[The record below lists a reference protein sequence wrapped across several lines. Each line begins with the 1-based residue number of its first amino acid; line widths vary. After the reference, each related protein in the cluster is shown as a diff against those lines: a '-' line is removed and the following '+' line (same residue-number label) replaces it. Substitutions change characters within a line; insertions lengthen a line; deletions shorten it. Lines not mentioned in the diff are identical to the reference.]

1 MIFVEGLV
9 IVVST
14 ATEYGGFGGRDIP
27 FGCVEVEL
35 KYCFSIGVGVN

>member
-1 MIFVEGLV
+1 MFVKVFSV
-9 IVVST
+9 IIAS
-14 ATEYGGFGGRDIP
+14 AAEYGGFGGRDIP